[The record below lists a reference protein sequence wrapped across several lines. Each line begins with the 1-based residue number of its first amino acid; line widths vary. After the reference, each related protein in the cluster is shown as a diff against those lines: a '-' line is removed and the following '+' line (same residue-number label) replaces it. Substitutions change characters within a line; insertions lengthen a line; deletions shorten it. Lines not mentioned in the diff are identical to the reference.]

1 MNNNFNLKQYLAEGK
16 LLNEIEVG
24 MMRDPFELFLESIIY
39 GIFTAGMDDP
49 TVEQIDDWD
58 SLFEHWDDLG
68 DLDLHTQSDIIQL
81 AKKSHVSKEDLDYI
95 LELPQVSKL
104 ERG

>member
-1 MNNNFNLKQYLAEGK
+1 MNNNFDLKKYIAESR

-24 MMRDPFELFLESIIY
+24 VGYNPFELFLKSIIH
-39 GIFTAGMDDP
+39 GIFRDGMDDP
-49 TVEQIDDWD
+49 TVEQMDDWD
-58 SLFEHWDDLG
+58 SLFKHWDDLG
-68 DLDLHTQSDIIQL
+68 DLYLHTQSDIIQL
-81 AKKSHVSKEDLDYI
+81 AKRNHVSQEDLDYI